1 MSVTKGQQQARRV
14 FAKYCQDIDHA
25 LGGYAISDEDGKQ
38 YIGNQFCVVRYTET
52 AINDDI
58 VKASVNCRKAFKKF
72 IDESGAEW
80 KDIVSVDDIKPVEGN
95 KDLLQ
100 ISGNIYNAKAL
111 RKMLKTFVGKPAL
124 GIVTEG
130 SRNTKP
136 NVLHIMDVR
145 GNEGILLPLRI
156 K

>member
-1 MSVTKGQQQARRV
+1 MITKQQEQARRI

-52 AINDDI
+52 ATNDDI
-58 VKASVNCRKAFKKF
+58 AKACVNCTKSFKNF
-72 IDESGAEW
+72 IDEAAADW
-80 KDIVSVDDIKPVEGN
+80 KDIVSVDDIELVEGN

-100 ISGNIYNAKAL
+100 ISGNLYNAKAL
-111 RKMLKTFVGKPAL
+111 KKMLKTFSGKPAV
-124 GIVTEG
+124 GIVTE
-130 SRNTKP
+130 SDRNTKP
-136 NVLHIMDVR
+136 NVLHIMDVL
-145 GNEGILLPLRI
+145 GNEGILLPLRT

>member
-14 FAKYCQDIDHA
+14 FAKYCQGIDHA

-38 YIGNQFCVVRYTET
+38 YIGNQFCVARYTET

-58 VKASVNCRKAFKKF
+58 VKASVNCTKAFKKF

-80 KDIVSVDDIKPVEGN
+80 KDIVSVDDIKSVEG
-95 KDLLQ
+95 DDSLLQ
-100 ISGNIYNAKAL
+100 ISGNLYNAKAL
-111 RKMLKTFVGKPAL
+111 KKMLKTFVGKPAL

-130 SRNTKP
+130 NRNTKP
-136 NVLHIMDVR
+136 NVLHIMDVL

>member
-1 MSVTKGQQQARRV
+1 MSVTKGKQQARRV

-58 VKASVNCRKAFKKF
+58 AKACVNCTKTFKNF
-72 IDESGAEW
+72 IDEAAAEW
-80 KDIVSVDDIKPVEGN
+80 KDIVSVDDIKSVEG
-95 KDLLQ
+95 DDSLLQ
-100 ISGNIYNAKAL
+100 ISGNLYNAKAL
-111 RKMLKTFVGKPAL
+111 KKILKTFVGKPAL

-130 SRNTKP
+130 NRNTKP
-136 NVLHIMDVR
+136 NVLHIMDVL
-145 GNEGILLPLRI
+145 GNEGILLPLRR